1 MARLS
6 AGLVVHARRGDGE
19 VVVLAVHPG
28 GPFWARRDEGAWSF
42 PKGEYGPDEDPLA
55 VARREFTEELG
66 LAVPDG
72 ETIAL
77 GEVRQKGGKRVTAW
91 AIEVAD
97 PAALDVA
104 AITSNAF
111 EMEWP
116 PRSGR
121 TQTFP
126 EVDRAEWFPLAV
138 ARHKL
143 VTAQAEF
150 VDRVQEIHAG

>member
-6 AGLVVHARRGDGE
+6 AGLVVHARRHDGE

-28 GPFWARRDEGAWSF
+28 GPFWARRDDGAWSF
-42 PKGEYGPDEDPLA
+42 PKGEYEPDEDPLA

-72 ETIAL
+72 ELVPL
-77 GEVRQKGGKRVTAW
+77 GEVRQKGGKRVVAW
-91 AIEVAD
+91 ALEVPD
-97 PAALDVA
+97 PAALDLA
-104 AITSNAF
+104 AVTSNTF

-121 TQTFP
+121 VRTFP
-126 EVDRAEWFPLAV
+126 EVDRAEWFPLDV
-138 ARHKL
+138 VRRKL
-143 VTAQAEF
+143 VAAQAEL
-150 VDRVQEIHAG
+150 VDRLVEIRAE